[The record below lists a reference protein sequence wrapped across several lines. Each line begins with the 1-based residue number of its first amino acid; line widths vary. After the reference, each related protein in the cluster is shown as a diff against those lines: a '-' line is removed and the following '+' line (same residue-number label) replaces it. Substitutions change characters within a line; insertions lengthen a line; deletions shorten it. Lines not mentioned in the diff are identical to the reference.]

1 MNKQINQPS
10 VAQESRIEQA
20 STDRD
25 TSAFVR
31 LCQWLI
37 GIAVASRLLAMA
49 VIPLTDTTEARYAE
63 IARKMLES
71 QNWVTLWHDYGVPFW
86 AKPPLSTW
94 VSAASMQLFGVN
106 AFAARLPNLLL
117 MAGLIALCFYW
128 LRKSA
133 GNQRAWLAATILS
146 TMLLTYSI
154 SGTVMTD
161 ISLVFSTTL
170 SMVSFWYAWQR
181 QDRRWGWLFFASLGL
196 GLLAKGPVAMVFAGI
211 AIVPW
216 LCWQRQ
222 PVRRLLVLP
231 WVSGTLL
238 MCAIALPWYM
248 LAEHRTPGF
257 LHYFIVGEYLSRF
270 LIPGWQGDLYGNA
283 HNEPMGTIIVFWVA
297 AAFPWCLALLGL
309 VSRRLRRHW
318 TPEPTS
324 RSLRGYLL
332 CWALVPLVFVPCR
345 NIIPTYPLVGL
356 PAAALLMAIYWPKP
370 NSPRHLHYLT
380 GLGLTSPLIALALS
394 QMALA
399 DPSLLPKASQQP
411 LSQAWH
417 AIAPNATGPLYYV
430 HKRYYSAEFY
440 NRGNTRVIEGQQLDA
455 LKQGYVAML
464 DRQYRRLP
472 VATRQR
478 LRPLLTRDLVTLYH
492 LRPAQGDARP

>member
-181 QDRRWGWLFFASLGL
+181 QDRRWGC
-196 GLLAKGPVAMVFAGI
+196 LLYT
-211 AIVPW
+211 
-216 LCWQRQ
+216 
-222 PVRRLLVLP
+222 
-231 WVSGTLL
+231 S
-238 MCAIALPWYM
+238 
-248 LAEHRTPGF
+248 
-257 LHYFIVGEYLSRF
+257 
-270 LIPGWQGDLYGNA
+270 D
-283 HNEPMGTIIVFWVA
+283 A
-297 AAFPWCLALLGL
+297 AD
-309 VSRRLRRHW
+309 
-318 TPEPTS
+318 E
-324 RSLRGYLL
+324 
-332 CWALVPLVFVPCR
+332 
-345 NIIPTYPLVGL
+345 
-356 PAAALLMAIYWPKP
+356 
-370 NSPRHLHYLT
+370 
-380 GLGLTSPLIALALS
+380 
-394 QMALA
+394 
-399 DPSLLPKASQQP
+399 
-411 LSQAWH
+411 
-417 AIAPNATGPLYYV
+417 
-430 HKRYYSAEFY
+430 
-440 NRGNTRVIEGQQLDA
+440 
-455 LKQGYVAML
+455 
-464 DRQYRRLP
+464 
-472 VATRQR
+472 
-478 LRPLLTRDLVTLYH
+478 
-492 LRPAQGDARP
+492 